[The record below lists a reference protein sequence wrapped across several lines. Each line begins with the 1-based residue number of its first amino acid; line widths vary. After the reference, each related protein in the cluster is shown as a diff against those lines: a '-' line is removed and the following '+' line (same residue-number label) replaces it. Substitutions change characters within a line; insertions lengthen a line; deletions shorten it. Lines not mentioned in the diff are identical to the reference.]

1 MNPPSTVLRQ
11 PSSDLSRLLLSPDIA
26 RQSREID
33 HQALELLL
41 IIVHRHQQAPLLE
54 ILDVDFERR
63 ARVGLVRLRARDVED
78 GIRTELTAPS
88 IDVDRV
94 VRQIPPYRT
103 IVPAS
108 RPARTRAVSWLLAA
122 SLVLAAIGGGSALI
136 GKYRGGNTPSVAT
149 TIARQP
155 ITSST
160 PVPRESIAASA
171 SNATRVPVGTRGL
184 ALAADVEGLSDR
196 NLVQLMND
204 MNAFDALPVSEPEPV
219 LSVDSGDTY

>member
-1 MNPPSTVLRQ
+1 MNKCIASDVQEMLPDLLHDAFDDRAKARVEAHLATCASCREDLDVLRMVK
-11 PSSDLSRLLLSPDIA
+11 SAAI
-26 RQSREID
+26 
-33 HQALELLL
+33 
-41 IIVHRHQQAPLLE
+41 
-54 ILDVDFERR
+54 F
-63 ARVGLVRLRARDVED
+63 
-78 GIRTELTAPS
+78 APS

-108 RPARTRAVSWLLAA
+108 QPARTRGVTWLLAA

-155 ITSST
+155 ITSPT
-160 PVPRESIAASA
+160 PAPRESIAASA
-171 SNATRVPVGTRGL
+171 NNATRVPVGTRGL
-184 ALAADVEGLSDR
+184 ALAADVEGLSDG

-204 MNAFDALPVSEPEPV
+204 MNDFDALPVSEPEPV
-219 LSVDSGDTY
+219 LSVDSGDGY